1 MRSMFK
7 ALAAS
12 GLFLVACG
20 KSETKTETK
29 AETKTEAK
37 AEAKTES
44 PAAGKGK
51 IGVAIYKFDDTF
63 MSYVRNKIE
72 SSAKGKVDLSV
83 QDSQYDQPK
92 QNDQVDQFLIQGST
106 ALAINLVDP
115 PAVSVIIDKAK
126 SKNVPVVFFNRE
138 PAAADMAKY
147 DKAYYVGAK
156 AQQSGTMSG
165 EIVVD
170 YFKAHPEADK
180 NKDGKIQYV
189 MLMGDPSN
197 SDAAY
202 RTEFSIKA
210 IEAAG
215 LKVDKLAEDTAMWDK
230 IKGQEKTAAWLAKF
244 GDKIEVVLAN
254 NDDMALGAIEA
265 LKAAGYFKDKKVMP
279 VVGVD
284 ATPPALDA
292 LEQGL
297 LVGTVLN
304 DAEKQGQATFDLAY
318 ALGTGAKEIST
329 SAAPLAGP
337 DGAASPTGK
346 YVWVPYVKVTKEN
359 YKSFKK

>member
-1 MRSMFK
+1 MACSK
-7 ALAAS
+7 PAS
-12 GLFLVACG
+12 
-20 KSETKTETK
+20 KSEDKTETK
-29 AETKTEAK
+29 SADTKPEAK
-37 AEAKTES
+37 SET
-44 PAAGKGK
+44 KGK

-63 MSYVRNKIE
+63 MSYVRTKIE
-72 SSAKGKVDLSV
+72 SSAKGKIDLSV
-83 QDSQYDQPK
+83 QDSQFDQPK
-92 QNDQVDQFLIQGST
+92 QNDQVDQFLTQGAT

-115 PAVSVIIDKAK
+115 PAVSVIVEKAK
-126 SKNVPVVFFNRE
+126 AKNIPVVFFNRE

-156 AQQSGTMSG
+156 AQQSGTMEG

-170 YFKAHPEADK
+170 FWKAHPEADK

-197 SDAAY
+197 SDASF

-210 IEAAG
+210 IEKAG
-215 LKVDKLAEDTAMWDK
+215 LAVDKLADDTAMWDK

-265 LKAAGYFKDKKVMP
+265 LKAAGYFKDGKTMP

-292 LEQGL
+292 LEQGML
-297 LVGTVLN
+297 LGTVLN

-318 ALGTGAKEIST
+318 ALGTGAKDVST
-329 SAAPLAGP
+329 TAAPLAAA
-337 DGAASPTGK
+337 DGTPGAGGK